1 MKRYVFLIVM
11 LALCLAGIGG
21 TYANTAVSSKAHNI
35 ITSGGVKIAVEEW
48 KRIGETM
55 IPYPGEPVAVM
66 PGYRVSKIATVRN
79 LNKAC
84 YVRARIEAS
93 VFDAQGKAYPLSQ
106 HDITKLF
113 QPDINKTYWQKKG
126 EDDGWWYYY
135 QILSEAA
142 VTEPLFESLV
152 FAGKEMGNDYQG
164 CSIQIHVSAQ
174 AVQSDN
180 NAASAMS
187 AVGWTEKQE

>member
-1 MKRYVFLIVM
+1 M
-11 LALCLAGIGG
+11 
-21 TYANTAVSSKAHNI
+21 
-35 ITSGGVKIAVEEW
+35 
-48 KRIGETM
+48 
-55 IPYPGEPVAVM
+55 
-66 PGYRVSKIATVRN
+66 
-79 LNKAC
+79 
-84 YVRARIEAS
+84 
-93 VFDAQGKAYPLSQ
+93 SQ